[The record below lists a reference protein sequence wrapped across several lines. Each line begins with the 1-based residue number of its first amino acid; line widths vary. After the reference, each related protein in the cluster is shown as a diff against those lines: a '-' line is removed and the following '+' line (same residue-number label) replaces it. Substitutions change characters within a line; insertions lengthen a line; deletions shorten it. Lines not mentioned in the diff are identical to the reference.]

1 MIKKGSILDS
11 KHFSTHLV
19 MRIGKETA
27 AMLRKNTLYLLL
39 AFFSC
44 AGCSL
49 IFNTAKVE
57 VPEGYSGWCYVI
69 PVKDTAGFK
78 FNLSSKGRYLVNES
92 GIAYVPAHYVRSG
105 KDLWVKV
112 YQHGK
117 EITSHTRYLSRI
129 DKTNTTSKQHYFY
142 VHFLIPGNK
151 EKDIPSSDPY
161 WQQNDFRQ
169 YGISR
174 FDSLVDAGTI
184 TFK

>member
-69 PVKDTAGFK
+69 PVSYTHLTLPTK
-78 FNLSSKGRYLVNES
+78 
-92 GIAYVPAHYVRSG
+92 
-105 KDLWVKV
+105 
-112 YQHGK
+112 
-117 EITSHTRYLSRI
+117 RI
-129 DKTNTTSKQHYFY
+129 
-142 VHFLIPGNK
+142 V
-151 EKDIPSSDPY
+151 
-161 WQQNDFRQ
+161 
-169 YGISR
+169 
-174 FDSLVDAGTI
+174 
-184 TFK
+184 